1 MSRHP
6 DPRDG
11 TIRDVG
17 PVTAHASG
25 DAPGSP
31 APAPRE
37 PADDRDRQGIE
48 MSRHPDPHDHP
59 AHDLELVA
67 AHVAGDATGLDLEA
81 ATTLIAT
88 CPECATLH
96 RDLRAIAA
104 ALPELPAPVRHRD
117 FRLSEDQ
124 AAALRTNR
132 WRRLVGVLAGPR
144 FSFAAPL
151 GTGLA
156 TLGIAVLV
164 VSGSLGLPFATGGA
178 TSAERAVSGQ
188 QFAAQSPMPTGAPA
202 LDGNGAVASQPIP
215 PAGPTG
221 GHVAAATAAP
231 ATASGAPA
239 APTADS
245 GTDTSAGDG
254 TDTTNTGGDI
264 QAEGAPTAG
273 GKSSTGSDFGA
284 QPAFDGRDL
293 PLAVGIV
300 AFLIGLALVV
310 LRQLVR
316 RLA

>member
-1 MSRHP
+1 MPSHR
-6 DPRDG
+6 DPHDHA
-11 TIRDVG
+11 THDLG
-17 PVTAHASG
+17 PASG
-25 DAPGSP
+25 STPGDASGLP
-31 APAPRE
+31 APARRE
-37 PADDRDRQGIE
+37 PATDGDRQGIE
-48 MSRHPDPHDHP
+48 MSSHSDPHDH
-59 AHDLELVA
+59 ATHDLELIA
-67 AHVAGDATGLDLEA
+67 AFAAGDATGADLET
-81 ATTLIAT
+81 ATTLVAA
-88 CPECATLH
+88 CAACASLH
-96 RDLRAIAA
+96 HDLRAIAA
-104 ALPELPAPVRHRD
+104 ALPDLPVPVRRRD
-117 FRLSEDQ
+117 FRLTEDQ

-156 TLGIAVLV
+156 TIGIAVLV

-188 QFAAQSPMPTGAPA
+188 QFAAQSPMPTGAAA

-215 PAGPTG
+215 PAAPTSGP
-221 GHVAAATAAP
+221 VAAATKVPAA
-231 ATASGAPA
+231 ASGAPA

-245 GTDTSAGDG
+245 GTDTAAGDG
-254 TDTTNTGGDI
+254 TDATNTGGDI

-284 QPAFDGRDL
+284 RPAFDSRDL
-293 PLAVGIV
+293 PLAVGIT

>member
-1 MSRHP
+1 MSRY
-6 DPRDG
+6 
-11 TIRDVG
+11 
-17 PVTAHASG
+17 
-25 DAPGSP
+25 
-31 APAPRE
+31 
-37 PADDRDRQGIE
+37 
-48 MSRHPDPHDHP
+48 PDPHDHP

-67 AHVAGDATGLDLEA
+67 AHAAGDATGLDLEA

-178 TSAERAVSGQ
+178 ASAERAASGQ
-188 QFAAQSPMPTGAPA
+188 QFAMQSPVPSAATAVDGAGAPR
-202 LDGNGAVASQPIP
+202 ASLP
-215 PAGPTG
+215 PRRRRPSAPG
-221 GHVAAATAAP
+221 AATAAP
-231 ATASGAPA
+231 EAPA
-239 APTADS
+239 TTSGPDTA
-245 GTDTSAGDG
+245 AGDG
-254 TDTTNTGGDI
+254 TDTSNAAGGDI
-264 QAEGAPTAG
+264 QAEGAPTSG
-273 GKSSTGSDFGA
+273 NKSSAGRDLSV
-284 QPAFDGRDL
+284 QPGIDGRDI
-293 PLAVGIV
+293 PIVVGVAAV
-300 AFLIGLALVV
+300 LLGLTLVV
-310 LRQLVR
+310 LRQLFR